1 MMRQAEKN
9 NAIPI
14 LIISVGR
21 WVGAVAVI
29 LVVGCLDLLALFSD
43 LGPGESVLWLV
54 ATTGTIQVIGG
65 VAIGCLLPH
74 RWYLA
79 VGEAWGAVLI
89 GLALSLVTL
98 AQGFESTRILV
109 IALCLLVIPGISLL
123 AGRLD
128 RKSTRL
134 NSSHT

>member
-1 MMRQAEKN
+1 MC
-9 NAIPI
+9 
-14 LIISVGR
+14 S
-21 WVGAVAVI
+21 
-29 LVVGCLDLLALFSD
+29 SD
-43 LGPGESVLWLV
+43 L

-123 AGRLD
+123 AGRLGLYLMNKAAARQASD
-128 RKSTRL
+128 
-134 NSSHT
+134 